1 MRMEP
6 VDQTLRFTQQSVAK
20 EREHTAFGLTDSGRT
35 WNRAKKPSGTTV
47 LGGGEGVGRGRGSMS
62 IKMTLVG
69 WKAEVVVEVERNG
82 EVEVEVEAER
92 NTSK

>member
-6 VDQTLRFTQQSVAK
+6 IDQTLRFTQQSVAK

-47 LGGGEGVGRGRGSMS
+47 LGGGKSIGQGLGSKGM
-62 IKMTLVG
+62 KVMLVG
-69 WKAEVVVEVERNG
+69 WKAEVAVESRG
-82 EVEVEVEAER
+82 GGGKQR
-92 NTSK
+92 WR

>member
-1 MRMEP
+1 
-6 VDQTLRFTQQSVAK
+6 
-20 EREHTAFGLTDSGRT
+20 
-35 WNRAKKPSGTTV
+35 
-47 LGGGEGVGRGRGSMS
+47 MS